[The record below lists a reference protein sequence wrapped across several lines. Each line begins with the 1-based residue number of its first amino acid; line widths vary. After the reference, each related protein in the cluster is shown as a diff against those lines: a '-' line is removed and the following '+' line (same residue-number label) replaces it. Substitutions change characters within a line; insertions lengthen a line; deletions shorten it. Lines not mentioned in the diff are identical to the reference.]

1 MKKRSKRQKSSNSF
15 FLNPKIGKIQQLE
28 YLKKIAIISVLVAFV
43 LSVIGFFSLDR
54 TTQTQTQTQT
64 PTSTL
69 PVPAKSERAETLVST
84 PTKYQEPQQPSNSKV
99 GRPLSDEERRA
110 IAAILGETKI
120 NNSAIAFEQTPK
132 LILHDTS
139 GELSDT
145 TIEEKNQ
152 RAVGPLGN
160 GINAYVTRAGKVIL
174 SRTFFDVRRPTA
186 TVYEKSA
193 DILTESQRDI
203 EVRRVWQTSA
213 ASVKQTALRNAVAG
227 LNLNETSLMD
237 RATTWLNA
245 SSDSAFK
252 ALEARSSGSLDG
264 GKTTGLW
271 ATAQICDRVVT
282 DKHNAVSLASSPQAA
297 KTLTS
302 ACQKLHPLFQ
312 EKRKRVAS
320 SVHVE
325 ILQMR
330 GSECYVTDAQVQNY
344 NANVADSLHISGD
357 RLIPLQTW
365 ERPAYTDTQYEK
377 VALIYLFASLQANR
391 YLEITTHYWVDQGKV
406 GKIGTH
412 CDPRGLNLTRLYQ
425 LISSALGHPSDTL
438 YGIQPQYGLHPEKG
452 DNVWWSEAILSEL
465 PPSRLSLS
473 N

>member
-1 MKKRSKRQKSSNSF
+1 MKKRFKRQKSSKYF
-15 FLNPKIGKIQQLE
+15 FLNQKIERIHQLE
-28 YLKKIAIISVLVAFV
+28 YLKKIAVISVLIALI
-43 LSVIGFFSLDR
+43 LSVIGFFVLGR
-54 TTQTQTQTQT
+54 TTSTST

-69 PVPAKSERAETLVST
+69 PVPTKSDRAETLVST
-84 PTKYQEPQQPSNSKV
+84 STKDREPPQPSNSKV

-110 IAAILGETKI
+110 IAAILGETSI
-120 NNSAIAFEQTPK
+120 NNRAIAFEQTPK

-139 GELSDT
+139 GELSDS
-145 TIEEKNQ
+145 TIEEKKQ
-152 RAVGPLGN
+152 SAIGPLGN

-174 SRTFFDVRRPTA
+174 SRAFYDPRRPTA

-193 DILTESQRDI
+193 DILTESQRDV
-203 EVRRVWQTSA
+203 EARRVWQTAA
-213 ASVKQTALRNAVAG
+213 ASVKQTALQNAVAG
-227 LNLNETSLMD
+227 LNLNEAALME

-245 SSDSAFK
+245 PSDSAFK
-252 ALEARSSGSLDG
+252 ALEARSSTSLDG

-271 ATAQICDRVVT
+271 ATAQVCDRVVA
-282 DKHNAVSLASSPQAA
+282 DKHNAISLASSPASS
-297 KTLTS
+297 KTLKA

-330 GSECYVTDAQVQNY
+330 GSECYTTDAQVQNY
-344 NANVADSLHISGD
+344 NANVADGLHIAGD
-357 RLIPLQTW
+357 SLVPLQTW
-365 ERPAYTDTQYEK
+365 EHPAYTDAQYEK
-377 VALIYLFASLQANR
+377 VALIYLFAALQANR
-391 YLEITTHYWVDQGKV
+391 YPEITTHFWVDQGKV

-425 LISSALGHPSDTL
+425 LISSALGHPPDTL

-465 PPSRLSLS
+465 PPSENSFGS
-473 N
+473 